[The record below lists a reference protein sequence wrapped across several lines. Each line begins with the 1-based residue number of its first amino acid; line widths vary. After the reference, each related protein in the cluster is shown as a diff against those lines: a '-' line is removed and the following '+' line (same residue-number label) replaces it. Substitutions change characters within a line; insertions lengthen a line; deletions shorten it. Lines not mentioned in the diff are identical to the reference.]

1 MTIRVRALLRVCAL
15 VTPIIAAGQVGI
27 ARAENLRPSGSAPS
41 KSQISFRL
49 SHTIE
54 VGSKGTHFKA
64 VGKPKTIKDGR
75 GTGTLTAVVGVR
87 YPTADGFGQIVFFW
101 HDRVFDSQSSRYETT
116 AVDTINSLAPGT
128 FVIRYARYR
137 KSDPMCCPTL
147 KPLKVSY
154 GWSGHILISNGV
166 PPRAKGAPL
175 TRYQP

>member
-1 MTIRVRALLRVCAL
+1 MTSCVQNVFRVCSVVASL
-15 VTPIIAAGQVGI
+15 LGAGQFGM
-27 ARAENLRPSGSAPS
+27 AHAGNLAPSASAPT
-41 KSQISFRL
+41 KSQINYRL

-64 VGKPKTIKDGR
+64 MSKPKTINDGR

-87 YPTADGFGQIVFFW
+87 YPTADAYGQIVFFW
-101 HDRVFDSQSSRYETT
+101 HNNVFNSQSSTYETT
-116 AVDTINSLAPGT
+116 AVDTVTSPAPGA

-137 KSDPMCCPTL
+137 KNDPLCCPTL

-154 GWSGHILISNGV
+154 GWSGRILISNGV
-166 PPRAKGAPL
+166 PPRTKGAPL